1 MCILHCKVTLQVYL
15 EIPTQ
20 ARKEH
25 LASSRTVRYIEKRTG
40 LWENLGEQ
48 VEGQRQLRITHPPEQ
63 IMAFFFFLLENQL
76 LNIYQHAAVYKQDP
90 RGTS

>member
-63 IMAFFFFLLENQL
+63 IMAFFFSSWR
-76 LNIYQHAAVYKQDP
+76 I
-90 RGTS
+90 SC